1 MAAITPVSVFM
12 KPHTKKGMTISLE
25 LLDPTMPE
33 SSGWIFQLDFP
44 IL

>member
-33 SSGWIFQLDFP
+33 SSATGFSNFVN
-44 IL
+44 